1 MSEWYLLQTKPQLE
15 RSVCNRLRASGA
27 DVLLPLLRKS
37 VSRQGKLVSSVRP
50 LFPSYLFV
58 LPKEGCDQITL
69 QFLPGVRGLVRFGTE
84 PAPVPRSVIEEL
96 QWRCA
101 QGPIDLPSE
110 PLRSGVRVRVTQGP
124 FSEFEG
130 IFEHYLSGRERV
142 AILLSVLGAAT
153 VRLVVPAAYAQR
165 SAGP

>member
-1 MSEWYLLQTKPQLE
+1 
-15 RSVCNRLRASGA
+15 VNRRG
-27 DVLLPLLRKS
+27 R
-37 VSRQGKLVSSVRP
+37 LVSSVRP

-69 QFLPGVRGLVRFGTE
+69 QFLPGVRGLVRFGVE
-84 PAPVPRSVIEEL
+84 PAPVPCSVIEEL
-96 QWRCA
+96 LWRCA
-101 QGPIDLPSE
+101 KGPIELQSE
-110 PLRSGVRVRVTQGP
+110 PLTNGIPVRVTQGP

-153 VRLVVPAAYAQR
+153 VRLVVPAAYAER
-165 SAGP
+165 STRP